1 MFKLSPVMLK
11 HYITRFNIKWNLQSN
26 VTICSGDASNNGV
39 SSSQRRLFKMNTN
52 VEYQLE
58 VFFPCPVLWDQPL
71 KLLVDIHVV
80 DETQQTPTIDHFT
93 VIGLMA

>member
-1 MFKLSPVMLK
+1 MLSISL
-11 HYITRFNIKWNLQSN
+11 
-26 VTICSGDASNNGV
+26 
-39 SSSQRRLFKMNTN
+39 
-52 VEYQLE
+52 

-93 VIGLMA
+93 VIGLMACPLNGSEAGADLVLIQTSLLLLWKSSCSYAN